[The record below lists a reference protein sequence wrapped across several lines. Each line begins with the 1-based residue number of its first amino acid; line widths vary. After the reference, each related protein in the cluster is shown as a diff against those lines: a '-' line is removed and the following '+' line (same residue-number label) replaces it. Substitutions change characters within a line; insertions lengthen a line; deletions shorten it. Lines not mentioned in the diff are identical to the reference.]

1 MGYDSKKP
9 EFDRCFNNG
18 SVLGSS
24 TFGIIQLINN
34 KKEIL
39 DKEIGKK
46 FSLDKLDIKWVSP
59 ISPDYLE
66 YYDDDFL
73 KFLHLKEWTDKK
85 FPLNQ
90 FWPKNGPHWDGLG
103 YCINNNYI
111 EKIFIVEAKSR
122 LHEMFYNI
130 NEKIQPKS
138 FELIKKSLNDVFN
151 KIRPYCDS
159 QYIGD
164 WTKAFY
170 QYATRIAHLYYLR
183 VLNELDGIKIPAD
196 VYLVYVY
203 FINDP
208 YWHNNTIKTKE
219 EWEGIISTVK
229 HYLGFSYGNHSLSDY
244 VFDIFIDYSK
254 IL

>member
-1 MGYDSKKP
+1 MGCDSKKK
-9 EFDRCFNNG
+9 EFDRCFNQG
-18 SVLGSS
+18 LVLGSS

-39 DKEIGKK
+39 DEEIGKK

-73 KFLHLKEWTDKK
+73 KVLGLKEWTDSKI
-85 FPLNQ
+85 PLNQ

-103 YCINNNYI
+103 FCINNNI
-111 EKIFIVEAKSR
+111 EKVFIVEAKSR
-122 LHEMFYNI
+122 LPEMFNDIYEN
-130 NEKIQPKS
+130 IQPKS
-138 FELIKKSLNDVFN
+138 LELIKKSLTDVF
-151 KIRPYCDS
+151 KHIRPYCDY

-170 QYATRIAHLYYLR
+170 QYANRIAHLYYLR
-183 VLNELDGIKIPAD
+183 VLNELNGINSSAD

-208 YWHNNTIKTKE
+208 YWHENAIKTKE

-229 HYLGFSYGNHSLSDY
+229 HYLGFSCGSHSLSNY
-244 VFDIFIDYSK
+244 VFDIFIDYNK